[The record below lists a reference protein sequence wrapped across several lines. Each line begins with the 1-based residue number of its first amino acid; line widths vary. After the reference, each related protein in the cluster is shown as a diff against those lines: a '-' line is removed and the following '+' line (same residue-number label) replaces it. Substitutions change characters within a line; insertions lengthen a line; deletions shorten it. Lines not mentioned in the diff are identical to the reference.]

1 MFLYYIYLAIE
12 GWKSLGPQ
20 NLSTFNHSQR
30 RQDPECV
37 TLALPTHI
45 RLCLKKGFFF
55 LLVFFYTLRFCTVL
69 ARPKE
74 NAILIEILVSNDF

>member
-45 RLCLKKGFFF
+45 RLCLKKG
-55 LLVFFYTLRFCTVL
+55 VFFSSFFSTRCVFV
-69 ARPKE
+69 P
-74 NAILIEILVSNDF
+74 S